1 MPFDSDIVSMQEARD
16 LAVAAR
22 DAQRIWAKASQAD
35 VDRVCEA
42 MANAAYEASER
53 LGRMASDENRLWRA
67 GPQKAQESICFKE
80 CLGKYQGYQN
90 SWRDRT

>member
-22 DAQRIWAKASQAD
+22 DAQRIWAKASQSD

-42 MANAAYEASER
+42 MSNAAYEASER
-53 LGRMASDENRLWRA
+53 LGAWHLKRLAMACRPIKSSRINSLQRM
-67 GPQKAQESICFKE
+67 F
-80 CLGKYQGYQN
+80 GKVSRISKQLA
-90 SWRDRT
+90 